1 MFTDPIADML
11 TRIRNGLSANK
22 ATVTVPYSKLKHSL
36 ANILVKE
43 GYLTSVSVGGGSK
56 VSEKSLEVVL
66 KYINGEGVILG
77 IQRVSKPGQ
86 RIYTPAASIP
96 RANGGT
102 GLTVLSTPKGL
113 MADREARRQ
122 KFGGEVICQVW

>member
-11 TRIRNGLSANK
+11 TRIRNGLSAKK
-22 ATVTVPYSKLKHSL
+22 ATVTIPYSKLKQSL
-36 ANILVKE
+36 AEILAKE
-43 GYLTSVSVGGGSK
+43 GYLTSVSVSGGSK
-56 VSEKSLEVVL
+56 ISEKSLEVTL
-66 KYINGEGVILG
+66 KYIGGEGVILG

-86 RIYTPAASIP
+86 RIYTPASSIP

-102 GLTVLSTPKGL
+102 GCTILTTPKGL
-113 MADREARRQ
+113 MTDREARRQ